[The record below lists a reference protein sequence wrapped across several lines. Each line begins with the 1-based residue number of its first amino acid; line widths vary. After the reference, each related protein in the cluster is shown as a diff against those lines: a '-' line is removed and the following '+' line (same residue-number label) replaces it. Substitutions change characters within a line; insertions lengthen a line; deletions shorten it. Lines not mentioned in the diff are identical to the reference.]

1 MKGIMQLGLVGFC
14 LLTASAIGADTAE
27 EVYRESG
34 LEYELGRLSET
45 MVAQM
50 NAETSAQLYEG
61 VTADDFR
68 TIVQTVP
75 AAFSEGALRA
85 DILGAIEAG
94 LSTSERS
101 NALEWLRSPT
111 GRYMTELEGASS
123 TPEAVELIDE
133 FRATNQ
139 IETLSPQRLALL
151 DRLDDAVGLTQGA
164 ADLVIGLQLGVVAGA
179 LATVPMD
186 QQTRLNQMS
195 LLSSQ
200 LEMAR
205 PQIAQHMEQQLASHI
220 AFTYGEADDEQLTDY
235 IEFLESDGG
244 ARYSAVLSDAL
255 RDALFEA
262 ALRFGRLLAEGFGT
276 NEQAL

>member
-1 MKGIMQLGLVGFC
+1 MKRIAQLGLVGFC
-14 LLTASAIGADTAE
+14 LLTASVTAADTAE

-34 LEYELGRLSET
+34 LEYELSRLSET

-75 AAFSEGALRA
+75 AAFSERAMRA
-85 DILGAIEAG
+85 DIVESIEEG
-94 LSTSERS
+94 LSISERS

-111 GRYMTELEGASS
+111 GRYMTELENASS
-123 TPEAVELIDE
+123 TPEAVEHIDE
-133 FRATNQ
+133 FRATNR

-151 DRLDDAVGLTQGA
+151 KRLDEAVGLTRGA
-164 ADLVIGLQLGVVAGA
+164 ADLVIGVQLGVVAGA

-186 QQTRLNQMS
+186 HETRVNQMS
-195 LLSSQ
+195 LLSSH
-200 LEMAR
+200 LEATR
-205 PQIAQHMEQQLASHI
+205 AQIVQQMEQQLASHM
-220 AFTYGEADDEQLTDY
+220 AFTYDEAADEQLTAY
-235 IEFLESDGG
+235 VEFLESDVG
-244 ARYSAVLSDAL
+244 ARYSTVLSDAL
-255 RDALFEA
+255 KNALFEA

-276 NEQAL
+276 NEQV

>member
-1 MKGIMQLGLVGFC
+1 MKRIAQLGFVGLC
-14 LLTASAIGADTAE
+14 LLTVSIVGADTAE
-27 EVYRESG
+27 DVYRESG
-34 LEYELGRLSET
+34 LEYELGRLGET

-50 NAETSAQLYEG
+50 NAETSAQLYES

-75 AAFSEGALRA
+75 AAFSEEAMRA
-85 DILGAIEAG
+85 DIVESIEEG
-94 LSTSERS
+94 LSVSQRS

-111 GRYMTELEGASS
+111 GRYMTELEGVSS
-123 TPEAVELIDE
+123 TPEAVEQLDE
-133 FRATNQ
+133 FRATNR

-151 DRLDDAVGLTQGA
+151 ERLDETVGLTEGA
-164 ADLVIGLQLGVVAGA
+164 ADLVIGVQLGMVAGA

-186 QQTRLNQMS
+186 QDTRLNQMS

-200 LEMAR
+200 LEGAR
-205 PQIAQHMEQQLASHI
+205 TQIAQQMEQQVASHM
-220 AFTYGEADDEQLTDY
+220 AFTYAEADDEQLTAY
-235 IEFLESDGG
+235 IEFLESDVGTH
-244 ARYSAVLSDAL
+244 YSTVLSDAL
-255 RDALFEA
+255 KDALFEA